1 MTVKRVHFLVIK
13 SWIGPLV
20 ATFCISLFLL
30 LMQFLWKYIDDLV
43 GKGLEFSVISELLLY
58 AIAGLVPMAL
68 PLSILLASLMAFG
81 NLGEHYELISL
92 KSAGISLSRI
102 MYPLIILTFIISI
115 GAFFFS
121 NNVLPFIN
129 LKMGSLLFDVR
140 NKRPDVSIKEGIFY
154 NGIDGYSIKVGR
166 KNKSTGQLYNIM
178 VYDHSSRMGNLDVTL
193 ADSGR
198 MEVTKDKRNLILSL
212 YHGKTYTE
220 VHEDKRRKTKE
231 SHPHRQ
237 DKFSEQKVILDLS
250 GYGLKRTD
258 ENLFKNNYQMLNLK
272 QLSVA
277 GDSLKKAYFEYKNQF
292 SRNLLRT
299 NLFRKELKNDTNI
312 IRNYDSINSTI
323 SFDSV
328 FNAMLPGEKAR
339 VIDQALNYA
348 RTTKSY
354 ISSSKND
361 FVHKKKWIN
370 RHEIEWHR
378 KFTLSFACFILF
390 FIGAPLGAI
399 IRKGGLGMPVVIS
412 VVFFVLYYVVS
423 MTGEKYVKSAVMPAW
438 EGMWVS
444 SAILLPLGMFL
455 TYKAAN
461 DSVILNF
468 DSYTDVIRK
477 FFTSMKKK
485 K

>member
-1 MTVKRVHFLVIK
+1 MKRVHYLVIK

-20 ATFCISLFLL
+20 ITFCISLFLL

-92 KSAGISLSRI
+92 KSAGISLTRI
-102 MYPLIILTFIISI
+102 MYPLVILTFIVSL

-121 NNVLPFIN
+121 NNVLPYIN
-129 LKMGSLLFDVR
+129 LKMGALLFDVR
-140 NKRPDVSIKEGIFY
+140 NKRPDVSIKEGVFY

-166 KNKSTGQLYNIM
+166 KNKSTGLLYNIM
-178 VYDHSSRMGNLDVTL
+178 IYDHSSRMGNLDVTV

-198 MEVTKDKRNLILSL
+198 MDVTEDKRNLILYL
-212 YHGKTYTE
+212 YKGETYTE
-220 VHEDKRRKTKE
+220 VHGDKRRNTKKT
-231 SHPHRQ
+231 HPYRQ
-237 DKFSEQKVILDLS
+237 DKFSEQKIILDLS

-272 QLSVA
+272 QLSTA
-277 GDSLKKAYFEYKNQF
+277 DDSLKKAYAVYKNQF
-292 SRNLLRT
+292 SKNLLRT
-299 NLFRKELKNDTNI
+299 NFFRKELKNDTNI
-312 IRNYDSINSTI
+312 VHHYDTLSNTI
-323 SFDSV
+323 CADSV
-328 FNAMLPGEKAR
+328 FEAMSAKEKVR

-354 ISSSKND
+354 ISSTKND
-361 FVHKKKWIN
+361 FMHKKKWIN

-378 KFTLSFACFILF
+378 KFTLSFACFIMF

-412 VVFFVLYYVVS
+412 VLFFVLYYVVS
-423 MTGEKYVKSAVMPAW
+423 MTGEKYVKACVMPAW
-438 EGMWVS
+438 EGMWMS
-444 SAILLPLGMFL
+444 SAILLPLGIFL
-455 TYKAAN
+455 TYKAAT
-461 DSVILNF
+461 DSVILNI
-468 DSYTDVIRK
+468 DSYIDAIK
-477 FFTSMKKK
+477 KIFTSKGKKK
-485 K
+485 

>member
-1 MTVKRVHFLVIK
+1 
-13 SWIGPLV
+13 
-20 ATFCISLFLL
+20 
-30 LMQFLWKYIDDLV
+30 MQFLWKYIDDMV
-43 GKGLEFSVISELLLY
+43 GKGLEFSVISELLMY

-121 NNVLPFIN
+121 NNVLPYTN
-129 LKMGSLLFDVR
+129 LKMGALLFDVR
-140 NKRPDVSIKEGIFY
+140 NKRPEVSIKEGVFY

-166 KNKSTGQLYNIM
+166 KNKSTGLLYNVMI
-178 VYDHSSRMGNLDVTL
+178 YDHSSRKGNLNVTI

-198 MEVTKDKRNLILSL
+198 MEVTEDKRNLILSL
-212 YHGKTYTE
+212 YNGKTYTE
-220 VHEDKRRKTKE
+220 IPVDKRRNKTK
-231 SHPHRQ
+231 SHPYRQ

-258 ENLFKNNYQMLNLK
+258 ENLFKNNYQMLNIN
-272 QLSVA
+272 QLSTA
-277 GDSLKKAYFEYKNQF
+277 DDSLKKALKSYKNQF
-292 SRNLLRT
+292 SKNLLRA
-299 NLFRKELKNDTNI
+299 NFFRKEVKNDTNI
-312 IRNYDSINSTI
+312 VNYYDTIKSTV
-323 SFDSV
+323 SFDSI
-328 FNAMLPGEKAR
+328 FETLSAGEKAR

-354 ISSSKND
+354 ISSTKND
-361 FVHKKKWIN
+361 FFNKQKWIN

-412 VVFFVLYYVVS
+412 VLFFVLYYVVS
-423 MTGEKYVKSAVMPAW
+423 MTGEKYVKSCVLPAW
-438 EGMWVS
+438 QGMWL
-444 SAILLPLGMFL
+444 SAFILLPLGIFL
-455 TYKAAN
+455 TYKAAT

-468 DSYTDVIRK
+468 DSYIDAVKR
-477 FFTSMKKK
+477 FFTSKKK
-485 K
+485 KK